1 MYPSDEQLD
10 ILVKRIVATQ
20 NPLRVVLFGSAAH
33 GKMSEDSDIDVM
45 VVVPDGS
52 NRRRVAM
59 RLHQS
64 FIGLPFPVDV
74 IITTP
79 ALLERH
85 KDNIGLIYSTI
96 ISEGREVYAA

>member
-1 MYPSDEQLD
+1 MVPSDEQLE
-10 ILVKRIVATQ
+10 ILVQRIVAAQ
-20 NPLRVVLFGSAAH
+20 NPLRVVLYGSAAR
-33 GKMSEDSDIDVM
+33 GEMTGDSDIDVM

-59 RLHQS
+59 RLHQA

-74 IITTP
+74 IVATP

-85 KDNIGLIYSTI
+85 KGSTGLIYPTI
-96 ISEGREVYAA
+96 LSEGRELYAA